1 MAPADGNDN
10 PPELIYG
17 LHAVREAL
25 RAGIRPLQRLLVL
38 GTDRQFGE
46 IVRLARAQRVPV
58 HLEPRAAFDRFVPAC
73 SHQGVIGLVAAKA
86 YVESDDILSLAQAP
100 GQTPLLVLL
109 DGVEDGG
116 HLRIL

>member
-46 IVRLARAQRVPV
+46 IVRLAESLSVSLCISNHAP
-58 HLEPRAAFDRFVPAC
+58 P
-73 SHQGVIGLVAAKA
+73 SIGLSRLVVIK
-86 YVESDDILSLAQAP
+86 ESSDW
-100 GQTPLLVLL
+100 
-109 DGVEDGG
+109 
-116 HLRIL
+116 